1 MILHIKQEGYA
12 EDFLY
17 KLRQQR
23 KEFLSNLTN
32 CLERANGEVELPNDY
47 KEVAITM
54 ETLIL

>member
-1 MILHIKQEGYA
+1 MFYIKKEGYA